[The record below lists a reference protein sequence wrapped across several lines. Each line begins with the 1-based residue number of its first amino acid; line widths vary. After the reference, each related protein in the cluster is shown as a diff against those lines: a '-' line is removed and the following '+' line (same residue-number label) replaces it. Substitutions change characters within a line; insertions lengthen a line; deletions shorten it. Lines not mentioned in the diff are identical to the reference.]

1 MFLKNIVVENDSDS
15 DHSQDPKKKKPKEIE
30 MTSLQYERADF
41 KNKTSKSKIVKGS
54 LVSK

>member
-15 DHSQDPKKKKPKEIE
+15 EDSHEVKKKKPKEIE
-30 MTSLQYERADF
+30 MTSLQFDAKREIP
-41 KNKTSKSKIVKGS
+41 KNKITKSV

>member
-15 DHSQDPKKKKPKEIE
+15 EDSHEVKKKKSKEIE
-30 MTSLQYERADF
+30 MISLQFDAKREIP
-41 KNKTSKSKIVKGS
+41 KNKITKSV